1 MTDFLVNFR
10 NISKIYEDFR
20 QFFSMLVRNRFDW
33 TVGYLLLRDK
43 HRYFPQV
50 GDRVDSPPCCL
61 RKSREGGGGVGAE
74 VLHCTYSSESQSDFP
89 SSSSSSSSCDFSV
102 RLNSSSDS
110 LKLRSVTEVP
120 LNERSVTEVTLTVM
134 SPPLVELTE
143 IRETRLKIPKS
154 QKITC

>member
-1 MTDFLVNFR
+1 
-10 NISKIYEDFR
+10 
-20 QFFSMLVRNRFDW
+20 MLVRNRFDW
-33 TVGYLLLRDK
+33 TVGYLLLTDK
-43 HRYFPQV
+43 HRYVPQV

-61 RKSREGGGGVGAE
+61 RKSCEGGLGAE

-102 RLNSSSDS
+102 TLNSSSDS
-110 LKLRSVTEVP
+110 LKVRSVTEVP

-134 SPPLVELTE
+134 SPPLVELTQ

-154 QKITC
+154 HKITCYKTFANQMLSIQQSRVMKILTR